1 MERLCLVTGATGFVG
16 GPLCRR
22 LLDDGWRV
30 RAAVRTLRPF
40 PEFAG
45 RAFETV
51 QVGEVGPD
59 TDWSAA
65 LAGVECVFHL
75 AADGG
80 AGADAAD
87 LVQERLHRT
96 NVLGTAQLARAAC
109 EQQISRLVYL
119 GTIKTNGEQTAHGA
133 AYTENTL
140 PAPTTLYGSS
150 KWEAEQALWSTLAG
164 GTTSAVV
171 IRPPL
176 VYGPQAKGNFLQ
188 LLKIVSK
195 GIPLPLSGVD
205 NRRSLIYLENLLD
218 ALVCCA
224 VHPVAA
230 GKTYLVD
237 DGEAV
242 STARLITLIAQAMGV
257 TPRLFYCPA
266 WIMFGMGRLTGKTE
280 QVQRLFG
287 SLVVDSGRIN
297 KELGW
302 SPPCTMEQGVDAS
315 VAWYRQYNK

>member
-1 MERLCLVTGATGFVG
+1 MARICLVTGATGFVG

-30 RAAVRTLRPF
+30 RAAVRAARPF

-45 RAFETV
+45 RDFEV
-51 QVGEVGPD
+51 VPVGEIGPE
-59 TDWSAA
+59 TDWTAA

-80 AGADAAD
+80 AGADAAN

-96 NVLGTAQLARAAC
+96 NVLGTAQLARAARDR
-109 EQQISRLVYL
+109 QAGRLVYL
-119 GTIKTNGEQTAHGA
+119 GTIKTNGEQTAPGA
-133 AYTENTL
+133 AYTENTA
-140 PAPTTLYGSS
+140 PAPTTVYGQS

-164 GTTSAVV
+164 GGTSAVV

-176 VYGPQAKGNFLQ
+176 VYGPQVKGNFLQ
-188 LLKIVSK
+188 LLNIVGK
-195 GIPLPLSGVD
+195 GIPLPLSGVE

-218 ALVCCA
+218 AMVCCA
-224 VHPVAA
+224 VHPDAA

-242 STARLITLIAQAMGV
+242 STSWLIELIAQAMGV
-257 TPRLFYCPA
+257 RPRLFHCPA
-266 WIMFGMGRLTGKTE
+266 WIMYGVSRLTGKTE

-287 SLVVDSGRIN
+287 SLAVDGGRISR
-297 KELGW
+297 ELGW
-302 SPPCTMEQGVDAS
+302 RPPYTLEQGVGIS